1 MLVFFL
7 VLANACEKEKNDEA
21 IAEFKAGSLFYKQ
34 DDNTYFKLQ
43 YDSLFKYTPA
53 GKVFIEHTIDADM
66 NLSSSEL
73 NVSGMISVSG
83 MTSNNLFPDKDQ
95 RIICLLKYPVLFQV
109 TGKADGIVIY
119 QGDTASW
126 GYSNKYEDYPFAQ
139 GKGLDLYNENQTD
152 ETEYKY
158 WYSGTFVATMV
169 ARNFGY
175 IDEDYKE
182 LTKTI
187 TVEILDPETVTFL
200 D

>member
-1 MLVFFL
+1 MLVFLL
-7 VLANACEKEKNDEA
+7 VLANACEKEENVEPN
-21 IAEFKAGSLFYKQ
+21 AEFRAGSQFYKQ

-53 GKVFIEHTIDADM
+53 GKVFVEHTIDADM

-73 NVSGMISVSG
+73 NVSGMISEN
-83 MTSNNLFPDKDQ
+83 MFPNENQ
-95 RIICLLKYPVLFQV
+95 RIVCLLKYPVLFQV

>member
-1 MLVFFL
+1 MLVFLL
-7 VLANACEKEKNDEA
+7 VLAYACEKEKNDEA
-21 IAEFKAGSLFYKQ
+21 IAEFRAGSQLYKQ

-53 GKVFIEHTIDADM
+53 GKVFVEHTIDADM

-73 NVSGMISVSG
+73 NVSGMISE
-83 MTSNNLFPDKDQ
+83 NLFPDKDQ
-95 RIICLLKYPVLFQV
+95 RIVCLLKYPVLFQV

-119 QGDTASW
+119 QGDTTSW

-158 WYSGTFVATMV
+158 WYAGTFVATMV
-169 ARNFGY
+169 ARNFWY

>member
-21 IAEFKAGSLFYKQ
+21 IAEFRAGSQFYKQ

-53 GKVFIEHTIDADM
+53 GKVFVEHTIDADM

-73 NVSGMISVSG
+73 NVSGMISEN
-83 MTSNNLFPDKDQ
+83 MFPNENQ
-95 RIICLLKYPVLFQV
+95 RIVCLLKYPVLFQV
-109 TGKADGIVIY
+109 TGKSDGIVIY

-139 GKGLDLYNENQTD
+139 GKALDLYNENQTD

-169 ARNFGY
+169 ARNFWY